1 MRVRRAAPHALAVP
15 PASPPERVGE
25 AFARGALEL
34 ARRPRGRVLLAE
46 ERQGAPGWE
55 LRLVGEEGLLELFGR
70 AFADSGLRLAPVP
83 NGPCHLPGFG
93 EGEAEF
99 GIVEPAA
106 PPPADSTARGERAAG
121 PHEPMA
127 RAEAELA
134 PDVPALAGPRP
145 PAAGL
150 WFALQ
155 SHLVPDG
162 RGSLA
167 LWLRLCAHRHGGRGS
182 PVEAVAPELTARG
195 SLLGLAV
202 GEVAALGNRQRVAR
216 EWRSGAVHAFRSA
229 RPFRVEAAQAGRLL
243 AAGVPGPEPAG
254 TELGHTICFGA
265 SGSGKSA
272 FLADLARQRVR
283 AGAPSVVL
291 DLHGTLGPE
300 LLAGLEEA
308 ERERIVAIDPSAPG
322 PVVGL
327 PLLRGGSPA
336 EAELERA
343 QLLAALRRL
352 GAHDGELYWG
362 FRIDRVLDSFL
373 ALAQEGGGDLR
384 ELAALLTDPHRREL
398 ARRRTGSAALAGF
411 LEELPALLRRNPEF
425 LWPAT
430 ARLGRLLL
438 SPRLLA
444 CVAPRGPGI
453 EPLALFASGR
463 SLVLRLPIGA
473 LGPESAELL
482 ATLLVTRVFLDLAQR
497 GTVGGAERPGVLLF
511 VDEAHRLSPYL
522 LTELLGEGRKF
533 GLGVVAATQY
543 PERLDPQARAAAA
556 GAANRHLLFRL
567 PRSLAREA
575 GRWAGLP
582 PELSE
587 RLLPTLPP
595 GSAVEAV
602 VGPRAPRRLIRVA
615 PPRPPDPLGWA
626 ERLARSAREF
636 GAEESEEPPSSE
648 PELRLALLRLD
659 APDARPARVAADEAE
674 ERARRELMLRRWA
687 ERGPAGWSLTPEGAR
702 AASTLAR
709 TGAVRES
716 ETHRALLLACA
727 RILARHGALLEL
739 PRQGGFDRPV
749 PDGLLRQLGPEPAE
763 GPAALAR
770 AVDRARAGWAW
781 RAFHGRD
788 VFVEAEVSGALRP
801 ERIRHGIAKAR
812 RQGAYVLFVVPDA
825 GRARRVRAELARSGA
840 RREDAAVWTLRVPKA
855 PAEG

>member
-1 MRVRRAAPHALAVP
+1 MRARSPGPIALAVP
-15 PASPPERVGE
+15 PTSPPERVGE

-34 ARRPRGRVLLAE
+34 ARRPRGSVLLAE

-55 LRLVGEEGLLELFGR
+55 LRLVGEEGLLELFAR
-70 AFADSGLRLAPVP
+70 AFAEAGVRLDPVP
-83 NGPCHLPGFG
+83 NGPSHLPTPEAGNGEFG
-93 EGEAEF
+93 VVEPVAPAPAEAAARRDRVPVRTEPIDRSEAETL
-99 GIVEPAA
+99 PAA
-106 PPPADSTARGERAAG
+106 
-121 PHEPMA
+121 
-127 RAEAELA
+127 
-134 PDVPALAGPRP
+134 PALAGPRP
-145 PAAGL
+145 SASGL

-155 SHLVPDG
+155 SHVVPDG
-162 RGSLA
+162 KGSLD
-167 LWLRLCAHRHGGRGS
+167 LWVRLCAHRREGTGS
-182 PVEAVAPELTARG
+182 PVEAAAPELTARG

-202 GEVAALGNRQRVAR
+202 GAVTALGVRRRLAR
-216 EWRSGAVHAFRSA
+216 EWRTGAVHGFRSA
-229 RPFRVEAAQAGRLL
+229 RPFPVDPALAGRLL
-243 AAGVPGPEPAG
+243 AAGVPGPEPAAA
-254 TELGHTICFGA
+254 ELGHTICFGA

-300 LLAGLEEA
+300 LIAGLDA
-308 ERERIVAIDPSAPG
+308 SERERIVAIDPSAPG
-322 PVVGL
+322 PAVGL

-352 GAHDGELYWG
+352 GARDGEVYWG
-362 FRIDRVLDSFL
+362 FRIDRVLESFL

-398 ARRRTGSAALAGF
+398 ARARTGSPALAAF

-463 SLVLRLPIGA
+463 SLLLRLPIGE

-482 ATLLVTRVFLDLAQR
+482 ATLLVTRVFLDLARR
-497 GTVGGAERPGVLLF
+497 GTEGGRAGPGVLLLA
-511 VDEAHRLSPYL
+511 DEAHRLSPYL
-522 LTELLGEGRKF
+522 LTEILGEGRKF

-582 PELSE
+582 PELAE

-602 VGPRAPRRLIRVA
+602 VGPRAPRRLVRVA
-615 PPRPPDPLGWA
+615 PPRCPDRAGWNA
-626 ERLARSAREF
+626 LVERSAREF
-636 GAEESEEPPSSE
+636 GAEEAEEEPCPE

-659 APDARPARVAADEAE
+659 GPGALPATGDLDDSE
-674 ERARRELMLRRWA
+674 ERARRELLRRRWA
-687 ERGPAGWSLTPEGAR
+687 ERAPAGWSLTPEGAR

-716 ETHRALLLACA
+716 ETHRALLLASA
-727 RILARHGALLEL
+727 RILARKGALLEL

-749 PDGLLRQLGPEPAE
+749 PDGLLRQLGP
-763 GPAALAR
+763 GPTVGPTALAL

-781 RAFHGRD
+781 HAFHGRD

-801 ERIRHGIAKAR
+801 ERIRHGLSKAR
-812 RQGAYVLFVVPDA
+812 RQGAFVLFIVPDA
-825 GRARRVRAELARSGA
+825 GRARRVRAVLVRCGA
-840 RREDAAVWTLRVPKA
+840 GREEASVWTLRVPA
-855 PAEG
+855 PPTEG